1 MHAIY
6 GTNFDKQTEIDFQMS
21 ANEPYP
27 VKPAIIVGIFVQTGR
42 LRRHLQNMLLLLSDS
57 RNRI

>member
-6 GTNFDKQTEIDFQMS
+6 STNFDKQTEIDFQMS

-27 VKPAIIVGIFVQTGR
+27 VKPAIIVGICVQTGR
-42 LRRHLQNMLLLLSDS
+42 LRRHLQNMLLPITTV
-57 RNRI
+57 R